1 MVLATDSAPV
11 PNGAIV
17 YTDLSSLNTLRA
29 AQKENPNG
37 ALLAAAQQF
46 ESLFVQMM
54 LASMRS
60 ASLGDGIFDSQGENF
75 YRELY
80 DKQLAVSL
88 AGDGGRGS
96 TLGLTS
102 MLMRQ
107 LGGMVPPPEVLSPP
121 RESGTPVR
129 LPVAPSSI
137 APQPGDQSS
146 DAITPQHTK
155 AVAAYARIAD
165 LPTVDRPAAD
175 RPEADRPAG
184 DLPVMVAAHA
194 ASDTQRTSRAL
205 ETPDL
210 SSPQAFV
217 RTLMPHAQ
225 AAARALGVPPQA
237 LLAQAALETGWG
249 AHVPLRTD
257 GSSSHNLFG
266 IKAGASWSGDRIDK
280 MTHEFVNGRMRK
292 ETATFRAYDSFEQS
306 FLDYVDLLRGASRY
320 QDALRQVEEPR
331 AFFEAL
337 QRAGY
342 ATDPDYADKLLRVMS
357 GPSMQ
362 AAVGAATIKQG

>member
-107 LGGMVPPPEVLSPP
+107 LLAWCH
-121 RESGTPVR
+121 R
-129 LPVAPSSI
+129 LKCSRRL
-137 APQPGDQSS
+137 G
-146 DAITPQHTK
+146 K
-155 AVAAYARIAD
+155 AARRCAC
-165 LPTVDRPAAD
+165 
-175 RPEADRPAG
+175 
-184 DLPVMVAAHA
+184 
-194 ASDTQRTSRAL
+194 Q
-205 ETPDL
+205 
-210 SSPQAFV
+210 SPQ
-217 RTLMPHAQ
+217 L
-225 AAARALGVPPQA
+225 
-237 LLAQAALETGWG
+237 
-249 AHVPLRTD
+249 D
-257 GSSSHNLFG
+257 C
-266 IKAGASWSGDRIDK
+266 
-280 MTHEFVNGRMRK
+280 
-292 ETATFRAYDSFEQS
+292 TATR
-306 FLDYVDLLRGASRY
+306 R
-320 QDALRQVEEPR
+320 P
-331 AFFEAL
+331 
-337 QRAGY
+337 
-342 ATDPDYADKLLRVMS
+342 KL
-357 GPSMQ
+357 
-362 AAVGAATIKQG
+362 